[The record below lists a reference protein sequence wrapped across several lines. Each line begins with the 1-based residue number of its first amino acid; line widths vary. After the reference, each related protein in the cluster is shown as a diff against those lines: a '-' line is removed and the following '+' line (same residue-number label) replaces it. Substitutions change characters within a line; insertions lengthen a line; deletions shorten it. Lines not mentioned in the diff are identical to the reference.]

1 MQGQPIC
8 QKERVYFDYGS
19 SQLSLSEQQ
28 DLSAFVASLN
38 GVVLVELY
46 GYTDT
51 FNTVSFNQTLA
62 KQRLETVKRWMSQ
75 NYHDSLVFKEFII
88 GEDGSGSKADSIKRR
103 VEINSIP
110 ITNGY
115 LKLSDDN
122 ASVEIPIDYYK
133 ECQICKN
140 PPVFKFIDTEEEI
153 SRENIDLVSTNGEE
167 LVTCGMAKVEFNSCN
182 GKKPPLCKVKI
193 CNVNMVEQAG
203 LWTPMKVAERII
215 WQETDQLFSKV
226 DSNGCIETTSSYDF
240 VNSDKKKVKIYA
252 HYLVIDKLEKNF
264 QLLYENK
271 KQVLATE
278 DQEIRFRMTAPN
290 SMVKLLWYS
299 SDSGLYYYDYLN
311 KLPFDTILMQSKED
325 INRVYYY
332 HDISYHLK
340 ESNLHH
346 LYFSDTITKLRLP
359 KNVTVDTIG
368 YTIPPFKVLIPLE
381 EISNHQYKGKKPL
394 FGVTPI
400 GYLTQGKERQIPIRY
415 IKQKYQHRK
424 KTLNIRIRRKAF
436 Y

>member
-75 NYHDSLVFKEFII
+75 NYQDSLVFKEFII

-182 GKKPPLCKVKI
+182 GKKPPLCRFMI
-193 CNVNMVEQAG
+193 CSFSMQDMAG
-203 LWTPMKVAERII
+203 LWLPNII
-215 WQETDQLFSKV
+215 NGRTLWEETKRTFSAP
-226 DSNGCIETTSSYDF
+226 DSNGCVEIMTDKINFNCDYKKKRIYNYSLVVEKLGEDYIFTYPSIHQSVPTKENQVKIPIQSPFHQGKLFWITSDSGYYYFDYVSNLSFDTVLVKIETTTNLRKYF
-240 VNSDKKKVKIYA
+240 VDKNY
-252 HYLVIDKLEKNF
+252 YLKNTDL
-264 QLLYENK
+264 QRI
-271 KQVLATE
+271 V
-278 DQEIRFRMTAPN
+278 
-290 SMVKLLWYS
+290 
-299 SDSGLYYYDYLN
+299 
-311 KLPFDTILMQSKED
+311 
-325 INRVYYY
+325 
-332 HDISYHLK
+332 
-340 ESNLHH
+340 
-346 LYFSDTITKLRLP
+346 FSDTITKIKLPRKAKIDAIGFSIAIFKTFVPLREAS
-359 KNVTVDTIG
+359 KNI
-368 YTIPPFKVLIPLE
+368 YT
-381 EISNHQYKGKKPL
+381 GRKPL
-394 FGVTPI
+394 LSTTPI
-400 GYLTQGKERQIPIRY
+400 VYIRNGKEKQVLRKYMRLKY
-415 IKQKYQHRK
+415 YKEETTMVIKVK
-424 KTLNIRIRRKAF
+424 RRGLM
-436 Y
+436 